1 MMDANEMVERQYGI
15 SGLLQKIETGL
26 KQAGKDLDF
35 LKVDDLMP
43 VDEFHTRG
51 RKATR
56 EMTAMVNLKS
66 TDRVLDVGCGLGGT
80 ARHLAEEYKCHV
92 TGVDLTEDYVTVGK
106 KLTDMVK
113 LSDKVELQH
122 ASALSLPFE
131 AETFDIVWTQHVQ
144 MNIADKN
151 RFYAEIARVL
161 KSGGRLLFH
170 DVFDNSGD
178 RPVYPVPWAED
189 ESMSV
194 LVTEAE
200 ARAIIED
207 AGMKLNNWT
216 VKLEESVAFF
226 DRVLGRIE
234 AKGHAPL
241 GIHLLMGG
249 NAEDK
254 LRNYAQNLRDK
265 RLTVVVGMAEKTY

>member
-1 MMDANEMVERQYGI
+1 MNADEMVDKQYRVGD
-15 SGLLQKIETGL
+15 LLEKIETGL
-26 KQAGKDLDF
+26 KQAGKDLNF

-56 EMTAMVNLKS
+56 EMAAMVNLKA

-80 ARHLAEEYKCHV
+80 ARHLAEEYECHV
-92 TGVDLTEDYVTVGK
+92 TGVDLTRAYVAAGK

-170 DVFDNSGD
+170 DVFSNSED
-178 RPVYPVPWAED
+178 KPVYPVPWADD

-194 LVTEAE
+194 LVTESE
-200 ARAIIED
+200 ACAIIED
-207 AGMKLNNWT
+207 AGMKINQWV
-216 VKLEESVAFF
+216 VKREASVAFF
-226 DRVLGRIE
+226 DRVLSRIE
-234 AKGHAPL
+234 AKGHAPV

-254 LRNYAQNLRDK
+254 LRNYARNLRDK
-265 RLTVVVGMAEKTY
+265 SLTVVVGMAEKK